1 MALHYEK
8 KEHQHMSEWMRIIRT
23 EIAKRHPVIS
33 FTDEDVQ
40 MVKTQALAS
49 GNFIFLND
57 PEKWYVTLVLTT
69 MLKEIPLPKKMLME
83 TVFQHLTGIS
93 PEIVYENPYYRNIV
107 MPEGTGSE
115 KHHYGILTYEKGE
128 LLEVNP
134 SCREGLMYPEYV
146 YLKGDIQVPCII
158 ERREEQDFVWM
169 SLSPGE
175 ILTMQQDIEDAH
187 GNVLTLGLGLGYFAY
202 MVHRKEMVSSVT
214 IIEKDKEI
222 IELFQNYLLPQ
233 FDHPE
238 KIRILE
244 GDAFDLLSGI
254 KDGEYDYLYGDLWE
268 GPWDGTSMVERLKE
282 QTAHFRKTECR
293 YWIEAMMYSLV

>member
-1 MALHYEK
+1 
-8 KEHQHMSEWMRIIRT
+8 
-23 EIAKRHPVIS
+23 
-33 FTDEDVQ
+33 
-40 MVKTQALAS
+40 
-49 GNFIFLND
+49 
-57 PEKWYVTLVLTT
+57 
-69 MLKEIPLPKKMLME
+69 
-83 TVFQHLTGIS
+83 
-93 PEIVYENPYYRNIV
+93 
-107 MPEGTGSE
+107 
-115 KHHYGILTYEKGE
+115 
-128 LLEVNP
+128 
-134 SCREGLMYPEYV
+134 
-146 YLKGDIQVPCII
+146 
-158 ERREEQDFVWM
+158 
-169 SLSPGE
+169 
-175 ILTMQQDIEDAH
+175 MQQDIEDAH